1 MCTAYKSADPANPT
15 TAHSTVPPFHSA
27 PLSPALRSRLAHAGC
42 SSCSPVTRVA
52 VAAAA
57 AELVNA
63 MPSHACGEWRLSL
76 YDVRVLHQAERCV
89 CLLIERRDVVVV
101 AFGLSD
107 GCVCRCSVQ

>member
-1 MCTAYKSADPANPT
+1 MVQLCTAYKSADPANPT

-63 MPSHACGEWRLSL
+63 MPSHACGEWRLCCTTCVCCTAS
-76 YDVRVLHQAERCV
+76 ERCV
-89 CLLIERRDVVVV
+89 C
-101 AFGLSD
+101 
-107 GCVCRCSVQ
+107 CSSSVGMW